1 MIKGVGVITGI
12 HFSLIC
18 MVIRMEDNERAF
30 AALQKVI
37 FYLHSL
43 HLYIYIDNQRFNYVE
58 NLFSLH
64 FLYIFSTFYC
74 VFSTF
79 LRYLGV
85 FWILFLVFLGSSY
98 PDFTL

>member
-64 FLYIFSTFYC
+64 FLYILLRFLYILALFRCFLDTFSCIF
-74 VFSTF
+74 
-79 LRYLGV
+79 R
-85 FWILFLVFLGSSY
+85 
-98 PDFTL
+98 